1 MSEVRTQS
9 AVPDVAAARLMRR
22 ATYAAV
28 GVAGVL
34 VLLKVA
40 AYLITGSVALL
51 SSLIDSALDAAASL
65 VNLVAVRQALQPADP
80 EHRFGHGKA
89 EPLAG
94 LGQAAFISGS
104 SVFLI
109 VEALGRLLSPAPVTE
124 GGVGIAV
131 MLFAIVATFVL
142 VGYQRH
148 VVARTGS
155 VAIAADGVHYTGDVL
170 INLSVIASIVLADYL
185 GFGYADPL
193 FALAIAAYLLFN
205 ARGIF
210 RSSLDLLMD
219 RELPDADRARILS
232 MARAHPQVVDAH
244 DLRTRSSGQQT
255 FIQLHLE
262 MAPHLPLVEAHA
274 VAEQVAAQI
283 RGSYPR
289 ADVLIHQ
296 DPAGLAER
304 HHDAL
309 AYRDRAA
316 APVVAPQHPGSGE

>member
-1 MSEVRTQS
+1 MSDVRSQS
-9 AVPDVAAARLMRR
+9 AMPDVAAARLMRR

-28 GVAGVL
+28 GLACVL
-34 VLLKVA
+34 VVLKVA

-65 VNLVAVRQALQPADP
+65 VNLIAVRQALQPADA

-109 VEALGRLLSPAPVTE
+109 VEALGRLFSPEPVTE

-131 MLFAIVATFVL
+131 MLFAILATFAL

-155 VAIAADGVHYTGDVL
+155 IAIAADGLHYAGDVL
-170 INLSVIASIVLADYL
+170 INLSVIASIVLAGYF

-232 MARAHPQVVDAH
+232 LARAHPQVVDAH

-262 MAPHLPLVEAHA
+262 MPPALPLVEAHT
-274 VAEQVAAQI
+274 VAEHVAAEI
-283 RGSYPR
+283 RRAYPG

-296 DPAGLAER
+296 DPAGMAER

-309 AYRDRAA
+309 AYRDQA
-316 APVVAPQHPGSGE
+316 APADAPPPPGTGE